1 LGRKRLGLGVE
12 ARAAPRALNMSAQA
26 ASGERPAT
34 RRVHRSRK
42 QGEQTRVVD
51 KAGSE
56 RSAESKRASFVKH
69 VDFLK
74 EAGHFF
80 LFAVLAF
87 VSCLSLGRRL
97 PQGSRLQQDVGSMN
111 STGLRWTTT
120 AVRPFLMLG
129 LGLIV
134 FSAATEVLQF
144 LVLTRTPTIK
154 DWLFD
159 LAGICL
165 SFILF
170 LAYRYLRRRG
180 RS

>member
-1 LGRKRLGLGVE
+1 
-12 ARAAPRALNMSAQA
+12 M
-26 ASGERPAT
+26 
-34 RRVHRSRK
+34 
-42 QGEQTRVVD
+42 
-51 KAGSE
+51 
-56 RSAESKRASFVKH
+56 KH
-69 VDFLK
+69 VVFL
-74 EAGHFF
+74 EQAGHLF

-97 PQGSRLQQDVGSMN
+97 SQGSRLQQEIGSNN
-111 STGLRWTTT
+111 STRVRWTTT

-170 LAYRYLRRRG
+170 LAYRYLRHRG
-180 RS
+180 QSESRGGQR